1 MIMKSV
7 QKQKTRGVK
16 SPVLGGVL
24 VSAFTA
30 IVSMLS
36 RPVFAAE
43 NCGNVQTFFNWGC
56 SGDGETAIYSVLGK
70 ILDWL
75 AMGVAIAV
83 VIGIIYGAIMYMTAG
98 GNEGQAKNAIGI
110 IRNALIALVL
120 YFAMYSILNFII
132 PGGLFA
138 QPQTRP

>member
-1 MIMKSV
+1 MIMKYI
-7 QKQKTRGVK
+7 QKQKAQSAK
-16 SPVLGGVL
+16 LPVLHGAAVSALAVL
-24 VSAFTA
+24 VS
-30 IVSMLS
+30 LS
-36 RPVFAAE
+36 SAPVFAAE
-43 NCGNVQTFFNWGC
+43 NCGSVQTFFNWGC
-56 SGDGETAIYSVLGK
+56 SGDGEAAIYGVLGK

-110 IRNALIALVL
+110 IRNALIALIL

>member
-1 MIMKSV
+1 MTMKSV
-7 QKQKTRGVK
+7 QKQKIRNVKLSVLRGVTA
-16 SPVLGGVL
+16 SVFAALASL
-24 VSAFTA
+24 SSA
-30 IVSMLS
+30 
-36 RPVFAAE
+36 PVFAAE
-43 NCGNVQTFFNWGC
+43 QCGDVQTFFNWGC

-98 GNEGQAKNAIGI
+98 GNESQAKNAIGI

-138 QPQTRP
+138 

>member
-1 MIMKSV
+1 MLGKVI
-7 QKQKTRGVK
+7 
-16 SPVLGGVL
+16 LGGIATMI
-24 VSAFTA
+24 S
-30 IVSMLS
+30 LS
-36 RPVFAAE
+36 STPVFAAE
-43 NCGNVQTFFNWGC
+43 TCGSVETFFNWGC

-98 GNEGQAKNAIGI
+98 GNEGQAKSAIGI
-110 IRNALIALVL
+110 IRNSLIALVL

-138 QPQTRP
+138 

>member
-1 MIMKSV
+1 MTMKSI
-7 QKQKTRGVK
+7 QKQKTRSVK
-16 SPVLGGVL
+16 SPVLGGVS

-56 SGDGETAIYSVLGK
+56 PDDGETAIYSVLGK

-110 IRNALIALVL
+110 IRNALIALIL

-132 PGGLFA
+132 PGGLF
-138 QPQTRP
+138 T

>member
-1 MIMKSV
+1 MTMKSV
-7 QKQKTRGVK
+7 QKQKIRGVK
-16 SPVLGGVL
+16 LSMLDGVFAG
-24 VSAFTA
+24 VFSA
-30 IVSMLS
+30 IVSIFS
-36 RPVFAAE
+36 KPVFAAE
-43 NCGNVQTFFNWGC
+43 DCGSVKTFFDWGC

-110 IRNALIALVL
+110 IRNALIALIL

-132 PGGLFA
+132 PGGLF
-138 QPQTRP
+138 T

>member
-1 MIMKSV
+1 MKSIR
-7 QKQKTRGVK
+7 KQKTQNAR
-16 SPVLGGVL
+16 SPMLGKVILGSIATMISL
-24 VSAFTA
+24 FSA
-30 IVSMLS
+30 
-36 RPVFAAE
+36 PVFAAE
-43 NCGNVQTFFNWGC
+43 TCGSVETFFNWGC

-98 GNEGQAKNAIGI
+98 GNEGQAKSAIGI
-110 IRNALIALVL
+110 IRNSLIALVL

-138 QPQTRP
+138 